1 MTKTILLTTLLL
13 CGSLLTAS
21 AQTKDSDLE
30 KYHRSSLYS
39 ILLKH
44 PEKEY
49 CNEMIEAFKSIPI
62 PDKYNNHDLKIKIMP
77 SPIMKAMTKAEV
89 EGAFKDAIGSMLER
103 NKVGGRL
110 VEKWFDRD
118 KTTGAFDMNLVAE
131 RGFYDATVLDV
142 NVARASARG
151 MALLADAGEEL
162 IGKTYVIVN
171 DIRYADKETL
181 KTAVAGGL
189 LAAQLVTSFFGI
201 GVDLS
206 ALGTTAAAANITS
219 QIAGF
224 KVMVTSYLFRL
235 EWNDDVANNF
245 YSNYW
250 IDPSSP
256 DAERK
261 QAWTAQMGKYNLNYI
276 GSATVFS
283 GKTSLGGVNSEKD
296 MFLKVCTRAIDKS
309 ISELQK
315 SFDEFKV
322 YTPLI
327 TVDPLTAYIGMKEG
341 MDEDSRYEILE
352 KVIDENGRTTYN
364 RVGEVK
370 PEKGKIWDNRFM
382 ASEDKEDGSELQ
394 YTTFK
399 KVSGKSFF
407 PGMLLREIR

>member
-62 PDKYNNHDLKIKIMP
+62 PDKYNNHDLKIKVMP

-118 KTTGAFDMNLVAE
+118 KTTGAFDMKLVAE
-131 RGFYDATVLDV
+131 RGFYDASVLDV
-142 NVARASARG
+142 NVAKASARG

-327 TVDPLTAYIGMKEG
+327 TVEPLTAYIGMKEG